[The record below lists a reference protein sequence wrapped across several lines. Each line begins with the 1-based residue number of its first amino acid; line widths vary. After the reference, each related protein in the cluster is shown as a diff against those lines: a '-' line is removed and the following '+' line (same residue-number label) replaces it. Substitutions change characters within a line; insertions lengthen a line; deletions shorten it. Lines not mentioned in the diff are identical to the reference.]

1 MRTVDYTKRFKKD
14 YKREKAGRHRA
25 VLDKILE
32 EIVMQLALD
41 KLLPQNKFDHALT
54 GNWSGSLNFTKYFHI
69 CYYGMALKLY
79 FYKIVI

>member
-14 YKREKAGRHRA
+14 YKREKAGRHKA

-32 EIVMQLALD
+32 EIVTQLAQD

-54 GNWSGSLNFTKYFHI
+54 GNWSGSFKFTEYLHI
-69 CYYGMALKLY
+69 CCYGVALKLR
-79 FYKIVI
+79 FY